1 MKPTGTQI
9 NYYHICHRK
18 LWLFAN
24 GMQMEHTSD
33 LVTEGKLIAET
44 TYPQRAAKYR
54 ELDLGFIKIDHY
66 DAMNKI
72 VREVKKSKKME
83 AAHSAQLKYYLW
95 VLEQSGVDGVSGVL
109 EYPKLRR
116 TEEVWLS
123 DLDREE
129 ILNWIS
135 GIEAVLA
142 GACPKVIDKAICKR
156 CAYEAFCYA

>member
-1 MKPTGTQI
+1 MQPTGTHI

-24 GMQMEHTSD
+24 GLQMEHNSD
-33 LVTEGKLIAET
+33 LVAEGKLIAET
-44 TYPQRAAKYR
+44 TYPQRSAKYR
-54 ELDLGFIKIDHY
+54 ELDLGFVKIDHF
-66 DAMNKI
+66 DAKNKI

-83 AAHSAQLKYYLW
+83 MAHLAQLKYYLW
-95 VLEQSGVDGVSGVL
+95 VLEEAGIEGVSGVL

-129 ILNWIS
+129 IVAWVL
-135 GIEAVLA
+135 GIEGVL
-142 GACPKVIDKAICKR
+142 GGGCPRVIDKGICRR
-156 CAYEAFCYA
+156 CAYEDFCYA

>member
-9 NYYHICHRK
+9 NYYCICHRK
-18 LWLFAN
+18 LWLFSN
-24 GMQMEHTSD
+24 NIQMEHNSD

-44 TYPQRAAKYR
+44 TYSQRAKKYK

-66 DAMNKI
+66 DAKNKI

-83 AAHSAQLKYYLW
+83 AAHLAQLKYYLW
-95 VLEQSGVDGVSGVL
+95 VLEVSGVDGVSGVL
-109 EYPKLRR
+109 EYPRLRR

-129 ILNWIS
+129 IEVWVLEIERVLS
-135 GIEAVLA
+135 GD
-142 GACPKVIDKAICKR
+142 CPKVIDKVVCKK
-156 CAYEAFCYA
+156 CAYCDFCYA